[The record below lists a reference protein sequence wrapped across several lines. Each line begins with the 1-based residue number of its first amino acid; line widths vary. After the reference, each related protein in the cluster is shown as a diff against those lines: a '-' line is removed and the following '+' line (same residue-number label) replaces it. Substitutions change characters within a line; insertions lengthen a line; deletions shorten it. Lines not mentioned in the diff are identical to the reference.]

1 MPDLIASSDGTKQKI
16 QMGSRISL
24 HFALLMPSGEEI
36 DTTRRGKP
44 AELTLGDGNLLPGF
58 ENALMGLSAGDDA
71 QLIVPAKQA
80 FGERVEA
87 NVRLLAKTLFAD
99 VTSEEPLEPGLIVSF
114 QAPDGELPGVVK
126 AVYEDTVQVDFN
138 HPLSGSDITFD
149 VSILSVESPRPRTRP
164 NRRLSAQA
172 PFQHHGIFSALV
184 AAAKRNDDDIGA
196 ASHHPLRT
204 M

>member
-1 MPDLIASSDGTKQKI
+1 MADLIASSEGSKQKI

-24 HFALLMPSGEEI
+24 HFALLMPGGEEI

-44 AELTLGDGNLLPGF
+44 AALTLGDGNLLPGF
-58 ENALMGLSAGDDA
+58 ESALLGLSAGDDA
-71 QLIVPAKQA
+71 QLIVPAEQA

-87 NVRLLAKTLFAD
+87 NVRLLAKTLFAEF
-99 VTSEEPLEPGLIVSF
+99 TSEEPLEPGLVVSF

-149 VSILSVESPRPRTRP
+149 VSILSVE
-164 NRRLSAQA
+164 A
-172 PFQHHGIFSALV
+172 PLAE
-184 AAAKRNDDDIGA
+184 DA
-196 ASHHPLRT
+196 AS
-204 M
+204 

>member
-1 MPDLIASSDGTKQKI
+1 MADLIASSEGSKQKI

-24 HFALLMPSGEEI
+24 HFALLMPGGEEI

-44 AELTLGDGNLLPGF
+44 AALTLGDGNLLPGF
-58 ENALMGLSAGDDA
+58 ESALLGLSAGDDA
-71 QLIVPAKQA
+71 QLIVPAEQA

-87 NVRLLAKTLFAD
+87 NVRLLAKTLFAEF
-99 VTSEEPLEPGLIVSF
+99 TSEEPLEAGLVVSF

-149 VSILSVESPRPRTRP
+149 VSILSVE
-164 NRRLSAQA
+164 A
-172 PFQHHGIFSALV
+172 PLAE
-184 AAAKRNDDDIGA
+184 DA
-196 ASHHPLRT
+196 AS
-204 M
+204 

>member
-1 MPDLIASSDGTKQKI
+1 MADLIASSEGSKQKI

-24 HFALLMPSGEEI
+24 HFALLMPGGEEI

-44 AELTLGDGNLLPGF
+44 AALTLGDGNLLPGF
-58 ENALMGLSAGDDA
+58 EPALLGLSAGDDA
-71 QLIVPAKQA
+71 QLIVPAEQA

-87 NVRLLAKTLFAD
+87 NVRLLAKTLFAEF
-99 VTSEEPLEPGLIVSF
+99 TSEEPLEPGLVVSF

-149 VSILSVESPRPRTRP
+149 VSILSVE
-164 NRRLSAQA
+164 A
-172 PFQHHGIFSALV
+172 PLAE
-184 AAAKRNDDDIGA
+184 DA
-196 ASHHPLRT
+196 AS
-204 M
+204 

>member
-58 ENALMGLSAGDDA
+58 ETVLVGLSAGDDA
-71 QLIVPAKQA
+71 QLIVPAEQA

-99 VTSEEPLEPGLIVSF
+99 FTSEEPLEPGLVVSF

-149 VSILSVESPRPRTRP
+149 VSILSVESA
-164 NRRLSAQA
+164 LAEDAAQ
-172 PFQHHGIFSALV
+172 
-184 AAAKRNDDDIGA
+184 
-196 ASHHPLRT
+196 
-204 M
+204 

>member
-36 DTTRRGKP
+36 DTTRRGNP

-58 ENALMGLSAGDDA
+58 ETALVGLSAGDDA
-71 QLIVPAKQA
+71 QLIVPAEQA

-99 VTSEEPLEPGLIVSF
+99 FTSEEPLEPGLVVSF

-138 HPLSGSDITFD
+138 HPLSGTDITFD
-149 VSILSVESPRPRTRP
+149 VSILSVESP
-164 NRRLSAQA
+164 LAE
-172 PFQHHGIFSALV
+172 V
-184 AAAKRNDDDIGA
+184 AAQ
-196 ASHHPLRT
+196 
-204 M
+204 

>member
-1 MPDLIASSDGTKQKI
+1 MSDVIASSDGAWLKI

-44 AELTLGDGNLLPGF
+44 ASLTLGDGNLLPGF
-58 ENALMGLSAGDDA
+58 EEALLGLSAGDDA
-71 QLIVPAKQA
+71 QLVVPAEQA

-87 NVRLLAKTLFAD
+87 NVRLLAKTLFAEFN
-99 VTSEEPLEPGLIVSF
+99 SEEPLEPGLVVSF

-126 AVYEDTVQVDFN
+126 AVYDDTVQVDFN

-149 VSILSVESPRPRTRP
+149 VSILSV
-164 NRRLSAQA
+164 AA
-172 PFQHHGIFSALV
+172 PLAE
-184 AAAKRNDDDIGA
+184 D
-196 ASHHPLRT
+196 ASQ
-204 M
+204 

>member
-24 HFALLMPSGEEI
+24 HFALLMPGGEEI

-44 AELTLGDGNLLPGF
+44 AELILGDGNLLPGF
-58 ENALMGLSAGDDA
+58 ETALVGLSAGDDA
-71 QLIVPAKQA
+71 QLIVPAEQA

-99 VTSEEPLEPGLIVSF
+99 FTSEEPLEPGLVVSF

-149 VSILSVESPRPRTRP
+149 VSILSVESS
-164 NRRLSAQA
+164 LAE
-172 PFQHHGIFSALV
+172 V
-184 AAAKRNDDDIGA
+184 AAQ
-196 ASHHPLRT
+196 
-204 M
+204 

>member
-1 MPDLIASSDGTKQKI
+1 MADLIASSEGSKQKI

-24 HFALLMPSGEEI
+24 HFALLMPGGEEI

-44 AELTLGDGNLLPGF
+44 AALTLGDGNLLPGF
-58 ENALMGLSAGDDA
+58 ESALLGLGAGDDA
-71 QLIVPAKQA
+71 QLIVPAEQA

-99 VTSEEPLEPGLIVSF
+99 FTSEEPLEPGLVVSF

-149 VSILSVESPRPRTRP
+149 VSILSVEAP
-164 NRRLSAQA
+164 LSEDAAQ
-172 PFQHHGIFSALV
+172 
-184 AAAKRNDDDIGA
+184 
-196 ASHHPLRT
+196 
-204 M
+204 

>member
-71 QLIVPAKQA
+71 QLVVPAKQA

-99 VTSEEPLEPGLIVSF
+99 FTSEEPLEPGLIVSF

-149 VSILSVESPRPRTRP
+149 VSILSVESP
-164 NRRLSAQA
+164 LAMDAAQ
-172 PFQHHGIFSALV
+172 
-184 AAAKRNDDDIGA
+184 
-196 ASHHPLRT
+196 
-204 M
+204 

>member
-1 MPDLIASSDGTKQKI
+1 MADLIASSEGSKQKI

-44 AELTLGDGNLLPGF
+44 AALTLGDGNLLPGF
-58 ENALMGLSAGDDA
+58 ESALLGLSAGDDA
-71 QLIVPAKQA
+71 QLIVPAEQA

-99 VTSEEPLEPGLIVSF
+99 FTSEEPLEPGLVVSF

-149 VSILSVESPRPRTRP
+149 VSILSVEAP
-164 NRRLSAQA
+164 LSEDAAQ
-172 PFQHHGIFSALV
+172 
-184 AAAKRNDDDIGA
+184 
-196 ASHHPLRT
+196 
-204 M
+204 

>member
-1 MPDLIASSDGTKQKI
+1 MADLIASSEGSKQKI

-24 HFALLMPSGEEI
+24 HFALLMPGGEEI

-44 AELTLGDGNLLPGF
+44 AALTLGDGNLLPGF
-58 ENALMGLSAGDDA
+58 ESALLGLSAGDDA
-71 QLIVPAKQA
+71 QLIVPAEQA

-87 NVRLLAKTLFAD
+87 NVRLLAKTLFAEF
-99 VTSEEPLEPGLIVSF
+99 TSEEPLEPGLVVSF

-149 VSILSVESPRPRTRP
+149 VSILSVEAP
-164 NRRLSAQA
+164 LAEDAAQ
-172 PFQHHGIFSALV
+172 
-184 AAAKRNDDDIGA
+184 
-196 ASHHPLRT
+196 
-204 M
+204 

>member
-1 MPDLIASSDGTKQKI
+1 MADLIASSEGSKQKI

-24 HFALLMPSGEEI
+24 HFALLMPGGDEI

-58 ENALMGLSAGDDA
+58 ESALLGLSAGDDA
-71 QLIVPAKQA
+71 QLIVPAEQA

-99 VTSEEPLEPGLIVSF
+99 FTSEEPLEPGLVVSF

-149 VSILSVESPRPRTRP
+149 VSILSVE
-164 NRRLSAQA
+164 A
-172 PFQHHGIFSALV
+172 PLAE
-184 AAAKRNDDDIGA
+184 DA
-196 ASHHPLRT
+196 AS
-204 M
+204 

>member
-1 MPDLIASSDGTKQKI
+1 MADLIASSEGSNQKI

-44 AELTLGDGNLLPGF
+44 ASLSLGDGNLLPGF
-58 ENALMGLSAGDDA
+58 EEALLGLSAGDDA
-71 QLIVPAKQA
+71 QLVIPAEQA

-87 NVRLLAKTLFAD
+87 NVRLLAKTLFAEFN
-99 VTSEEPLEPGLIVSF
+99 SEEPLEPGLVVSF

-126 AVYEDTVQVDFN
+126 AVYDDTVQVDFN

-149 VSILSVESPRPRTRP
+149 VSILSV
-164 NRRLSAQA
+164 AA
-172 PFQHHGIFSALV
+172 PLAG
-184 AAAKRNDDDIGA
+184 D
-196 ASHHPLRT
+196 ASQ
-204 M
+204 